1 MQKVKQNEEINIP
14 QMKEQEKTQMKQKSV
29 IFLVNNSKLWS

>member
-1 MQKVKQNEEINIP
+1 MQKVKQNEETNIS

-29 IFLVNNSKLWS
+29 IVLVNNPKLWS